1 MKELLSIAVSMIFS
15 LSLFISLPMK
25 SMAFSAN
32 ADVKKETLSP
42 PSNLQSE
49 AFIKKAYQMMQ
60 EVSKRA
66 EVRNENFESN
76 LRKVRK
82 ELSNYVR
89 ILNVVKLRNP
99 EQGEQL
105 WENLFVLRMEINAWT
120 DVPSDSVGYGRYREV
135 KDAVIKTLMDT
146 AHEILDLDQWGSYDY
161 PDWQKL
167 ASARRYVVKLRA
179 IALKEITARQILED
193 EIDGLEDS
201 LDFISGVNLEEVK
214 EEYEFVYAQITS
226 TLQNIVARISELEK
240 QRSEIRKAA

>member
-1 MKELLSIAVSMIFS
+1 M
-15 LSLFISLPMK
+15 
-25 SMAFSAN
+25 
-32 ADVKKETLSP
+32 
-42 PSNLQSE
+42 
-49 AFIKKAYQMMQ
+49 
-60 EVSKRA
+60 
-66 EVRNENFESN
+66 
-76 LRKVRK
+76 
-82 ELSNYVR
+82 R